1 MKLCKEAMDNA
12 TACGKNCCCLEC
24 DRRESCSE
32 VCGELSENC
41 EFAFESDTSLVEMQ
55 KNAAAII
62 SSIAALA
69 VQKKR
74 IEEQEKA
81 MRDKLREAMESY
93 GVKSFET
100 PEVKFLY
107 IPATTRT
114 TIDTARLKK
123 AMPDVVE
130 KYSKITNVSA
140 SVKITVK

>member
-55 KNAAAII
+55 KNAAVII

-69 VQKKR
+69 VQKKQ
-74 IEEQEKA
+74 I
-81 MRDKLREAMESY
+81 
-93 GVKSFET
+93 
-100 PEVKFLY
+100 
-107 IPATTRT
+107 
-114 TIDTARLKK
+114 
-123 AMPDVVE
+123 
-130 KYSKITNVSA
+130 
-140 SVKITVK
+140 